1 MSAARRRG
9 IAVCAV
15 IVACAIAVAPEAGA
29 PVGAAS
35 GDFTVSPTTLSFPAT
50 YVGSTSSLTVTITN
64 GSSTTQTP
72 NFAGGAPNDPTNFG
86 GSQNCAGVALDPGA
100 TCQFT
105 YTFEPATPG
114 DHTSSTTIGIDGDN
128 FSITMSGHA
137 EFPLTVAPTDVS
149 FPDTAVGD
157 TSSMAVVVTNVSPT
171 ALTPNYAGGAPT
183 DPTNFGGSQNCAG
196 VSLAGGQSCQFT
208 YTFTPSAP
216 GPWSTSTTIDVDGQD
231 FAISLHGTGV
241 DESNTT
247 TTASTT
253 STTTDHGRGSTN
265 PPSSNQPSGG
275 GSTSTIVGATS
286 TTTTT
291 IVAREPLTG
300 EVLGAPRPALVV
312 KVDNVDAE
320 PQSGLN
326 QADLV
331 FEEIV
336 EGQATRFAAV
346 FNSME
351 ANPVGPIR
359 SARTQ
364 DVDLLQSL
372 NDPALAYSGAN
383 EGVNAALQAAGFELL
398 SEGNPGFFRR
408 DDLPAPH
415 NLYANIAALWPQLT
429 SSGNA
434 VPAFEFVAPGTE
446 VAGTPVTFAE
456 MMVGSYDVRWDW
468 DATQRLFL
476 RSQLGSPHEL
486 ADGQASANT
495 VIVLVVPYGTSPA
508 GGGPEAQTIGTG
520 AAVVY
525 TAGQKIEGTWTRQS
539 ATEPFHLEAG
549 GQPILIAPGRTWVEL
564 VDAQHNLAD
573 G

>member
-1 MSAARRRG
+1 
-9 IAVCAV
+9 
-15 IVACAIAVAPEAGA
+15 
-29 PVGAAS
+29 
-35 GDFTVSPTTLSFPAT
+35 
-50 YVGSTSSLTVTITN
+50 
-64 GSSTTQTP
+64 
-72 NFAGGAPNDPTNFG
+72 
-86 GSQNCAGVALDPGA
+86 
-100 TCQFT
+100 
-105 YTFEPATPG
+105 
-114 DHTSSTTIGIDGDN
+114 
-128 FSITMSGHA
+128 
-137 EFPLTVAPTDVS
+137 
-149 FPDTAVGD
+149 
-157 TSSMAVVVTNVSPT
+157 MA
-171 ALTPNYAGGAPT
+171 
-183 DPTNFGGSQNCAG
+183 
-196 VSLAGGQSCQFT
+196 
-208 YTFTPSAP
+208 
-216 GPWSTSTTIDVDGQD
+216 
-231 FAISLHGTGV
+231 
-241 DESNTT
+241 
-247 TTASTT
+247 
-253 STTTDHGRGSTN
+253 
-265 PPSSNQPSGG
+265 
-275 GSTSTIVGATS
+275 ATS

-291 IVAREPLTG
+291 IVREPLTG
-300 EVLGAPRPALVV
+300 VVLGAPRPALVV

-408 DDLPAPH
+408 DDRPAPH

-434 VPAFEFVAPGTE
+434 VPAFEYVAPGTE
-446 VAGTPVTFAE
+446 VTGTPVTFAQ
-456 MMVGSYDVRWDW
+456 MMVGGYDVRWDW

>member
-1 MSAARRRG
+1 MSVARRRG
-9 IAVCAV
+9 IAVRVV
-15 IVACAIAVAPEAGA
+15 IVACAIAVAPEVGA

-105 YTFEPATPG
+105 YTFEPTTPG
-114 DHTSSTTIGIDGDN
+114 DHTSSTTIGIDSDN

-149 FPDTAVGD
+149 FPDTTVGD

-216 GPWSTSTTIDVDGQD
+216 GPWSTSTTIDVDGQN

-247 TTASTT
+247 TTEITT
-253 STTTDHGRGSTN
+253 SSTSTD
-265 PPSSNQPSGG
+265 PSNGTATPAPSGG
-275 GSTSTIVGATS
+275 GALSTAPS
-286 TTTTT
+286 TTTGATT
-291 IVAREPLTG
+291 TTAVERLALTG
-300 EVLGAPRPALVV
+300 EVIASRPALVV

-326 QADLV
+326 QADIV

-346 FNSME
+346 FNSSE

-359 SARTQ
+359 SGRTQ
-364 DVDLLQSL
+364 DINLLLSL
-372 NDPALAYSGAN
+372 NDPAIAYSGAN
-383 EGVNAALQAAGFELL
+383 EAVNAALQDAGFELFG
-398 SEGNPGFFRR
+398 EGTPGFFRR

-415 NLYANIAALWPQLT
+415 NLYANIAALWPQIV
-429 SSGNA
+429 SSGDA
-434 VPAFEFVAPGTE
+434 VPAFEYVEPGQD
-446 VAGTPVTFAE
+446 VAGTPVTFVE
-456 MMVGSYDVRWDW
+456 MLVGSYDVRWDW
-468 DATQRLFL
+468 DATQGLFL
-476 RSQLGSPHEL
+476 RSQLGSAHEL
-486 ADGQASANT
+486 IDGRASADN
-495 VIVLVVPYGTSPA
+495 VVVLVLEYGTSPA
-508 GGGPEAQTIGTG
+508 GGGPEANTLGSGT
-520 AAVVY
+520 AVVY
-525 TAGQKIEGTWTRQS
+525 SDGRKIEGTWNRDNSTD
-539 ATEPFHLEAG
+539 PFSLEAG
-549 GQPILIAPGRTWVEL
+549 GQPILLAPGRTWVEL
-564 VDAQHNLAD
+564 VDQQHNLTD

>member
-1 MSAARRRG
+1 MSVARHRG
-9 IAVCAV
+9 IAVCV
-15 IVACAIAVAPEAGA
+15 VLVASAVAGATEIGA

-50 YVGSTSSLTVTITN
+50 FVGSTSSRTVTITN

-86 GSQNCAGVALDPGA
+86 GSQNCAGVALDPGG

-114 DHTSSTTIGIDGDN
+114 AHTSSTTIGIDGDN
-128 FSITMSGHA
+128 FSISMSGQA

-149 FPDTAVGD
+149 FPDTAVGS

-196 VSLAGGQSCQFT
+196 VSLGGGQSCQFT
-208 YTFTPSAP
+208 YTFTPSAL
-216 GPWSTSTTIDVDGQD
+216 GPWSTSTTIDVDGQA

-241 DESNTT
+241 DASNTT
-247 TTASTT
+247 TTTATTT
-253 STTTDHGRGSTN
+253 SLA
-265 PPSSNQPSGG
+265 NQTGQAGG
-275 GSTSTIVGATS
+275 GTTPTTVAGTS

-291 IVAREPLTG
+291 IVREPLTG
-300 EVLGAPRPALVV
+300 VVLGAPRPALVV

-398 SEGNPGFFRR
+398 SEGDSGFFRR
-408 DDLPAPH
+408 DDRPAPH

-446 VAGTPVTFAE
+446 ATGTPVTFAQ
-456 MMVGSYDVRWDW
+456 MMVGGYDVRWDW

-486 ADGQASANT
+486 ADGQASANS
-495 VIVLVVPYGTSPA
+495 VIVLVVEYGTSPA

>member
-1 MSAARRRG
+1 MSAAPRRG
-9 IAVCAV
+9 IAACAV

-216 GPWSTSTTIDVDGQD
+216 GPWSTSTTIDVDGQN

-253 STTTDHGRGSTN
+253 STTTNTTATTATTAT
-265 PPSSNQPSGG
+265 SSNSSPSGG
-275 GSTSTIVGATS
+275 SPSTVAGTVVVGSGGGPVALGHAEVITQGVVTFPDGTFVWDAQHLDDAALPYEFTDSPPMFLVAGGPDGILVQGTGGLLAVLYVGEGSYVPAGATGTAAPV
-286 TTTTT
+286 TTGATATADRIT
-291 IVAREPLTG
+291 FVGGTG
-300 EVLGAPRPALVV
+300 GDAFTPGAGQRDVNVV
-312 KVDNVDAE
+312 
-320 PQSGLN
+320 
-326 QADLV
+326 
-331 FEEIV
+331 
-336 EGQATRFAAV
+336 
-346 FNSME
+346 
-351 ANPVGPIR
+351 
-359 SARTQ
+359 
-364 DVDLLQSL
+364 
-372 NDPALAYSGAN
+372 
-383 EGVNAALQAAGFELL
+383 
-398 SEGNPGFFRR
+398 R
-408 DDLPAPH
+408 D
-415 NLYANIAALWPQLT
+415 
-429 SSGNA
+429 
-434 VPAFEFVAPGTE
+434 FVAPGETFT
-446 VAGTPVTFAE
+446 VTSQFPV
-456 MMVGSYDVRWDW
+456 
-468 DATQRLFL
+468 L
-476 RSQLGSPHEL
+476 
-486 ADGQASANT
+486 
-495 VIVLVVPYGTSPA
+495 VIVS
-508 GGGPEAQTIGTG
+508 GGD
-520 AAVVY
+520 
-525 TAGQKIEGTWTRQS
+525 
-539 ATEPFHLEAG
+539 
-549 GQPILIAPGRTWVEL
+549 L
-564 VDAQHNLAD
+564 VDAAGTAGTVAGDTATTLGTTVSLRND
-573 G
+573 GSLPAVVIAGVLGASLT

>member
-15 IVACAIAVAPEAGA
+15 MVACAIAGAPEAGA

-216 GPWSTSTTIDVDGQD
+216 GPWSTSTTIDVDGED

-253 STTTDHGRGSTN
+253 STTAGGGTN

-286 TTTTT
+286 TTTT

-408 DDLPAPH
+408 DDRPAPH

-434 VPAFEFVAPGTE
+434 VPAFEYVAPGTE

>member
-1 MSAARRRG
+1 MSVARRRG

-15 IVACAIAVAPEAGA
+15 MVACAIAVAPEAGA

-50 YVGSTSSLTVTITN
+50 FVGSMSSLTVTITN

-86 GSQNCAGVALDPGA
+86 GSQNCAGVALDPGG

-128 FSITMSGHA
+128 FSISMSGHA

-196 VSLAGGQSCQFT
+196 VSLGGGQSCQFT
-208 YTFTPSAP
+208 YTFTPSAL
-216 GPWSTSTTIDVDGQD
+216 GPWSTSTTIDVDGQA

-241 DESNTT
+241 DASNTT
-247 TTASTT
+247 TTTATTT
-253 STTTDHGRGSTN
+253 SLANQTDPAVAER
-265 PPSSNQPSGG
+265 PRRPWPARRRRRPRSS
-275 GSTSTIVGATS
+275 
-286 TTTTT
+286 
-291 IVAREPLTG
+291 REPLTG
-300 EVLGAPRPALVV
+300 VVLGAPRPALVV

-398 SEGNPGFFRR
+398 SEGDSGFFRR
-408 DDLPAPH
+408 DDRPAPH

-446 VAGTPVTFAE
+446 VTGTPVTFAQ
-456 MMVGSYDVRWDW
+456 MMVGGYDVRWDW

-549 GQPILIAPGRTWVEL
+549 GQPILIAPGRTWVEF

>member
-1 MSAARRRG
+1 MKR
-9 IAVCAV
+9 
-15 IVACAIAVAPEAGA
+15 
-29 PVGAAS
+29 S
-35 GDFTVSPTTLSFPAT
+35 GVRFPAPAPP
-50 YVGSTSSLTVTITN
+50 SL
-64 GSSTTQTP
+64 QTP

-86 GSQNCAGVALDPGA
+86 GSQNCAGVALDPGG

-149 FPDTAVGD
+149 FPDTAVGN

-196 VSLAGGQSCQFT
+196 VSLGGGQSCQFT
-208 YTFTPSAP
+208 YTFTPSAL

-241 DESNTT
+241 DASNTT
-247 TTASTT
+247 TTTTTATTTWRWRQATDGNQPAGGGTT
-253 STTTDHGRGSTN
+253 STTVAG
-265 PPSSNQPSGG
+265 
-275 GSTSTIVGATS
+275 TS

-300 EVLGAPRPALVV
+300 VVLGAPRPALVV

-398 SEGNPGFFRR
+398 SEGDSGFFRR
-408 DDLPAPH
+408 DDRPAPH
-415 NLYANIAALWPQLT
+415 KFWAANSVESGPQ
-429 SSGNA
+429 
-434 VPAFEFVAPGTE
+434 
-446 VAGTPVTFAE
+446 
-456 MMVGSYDVRWDW
+456 
-468 DATQRLFL
+468 ATRM
-476 RSQLGSPHEL
+476 S
-486 ADGQASANT
+486 
-495 VIVLVVPYGTSPA
+495 IW
-508 GGGPEAQTIGTG
+508 
-520 AAVVY
+520 
-525 TAGQKIEGTWTRQS
+525 TAGRPERIGSDRRQ
-539 ATEPFHLEAG
+539 
-549 GQPILIAPGRTWVEL
+549 GRRSDVT
-564 VDAQHNLAD
+564 ANR
-573 G
+573 